1 MGALRSALRLAA
13 GAALVVFC
21 AVGAFVSVS
30 RAQEMTLSGV
40 STTYLAT
47 LFLPLTGGTVTG
59 GAVFTRSPS
68 NSTAAQATVRANPA
82 SAAANGKLFDGSDN
96 STSVWSVDKEG
107 DEDVRTISNS
117 GGSTCSGVGTAGAVC
132 LDDTNGTVVSG
143 SGAASPFIVEAKANT
158 GVDYLLSLLDEDDT
172 TNFWM
177 TFLNSTGS
185 GALPAL
191 LSRGAAYGF
200 LLQSGVSTANDTGST
215 HISEFRFGR
224 ENGTY
229 NSASFSAPSTRPLLG
244 IGSGTTVVHGWHI
257 NGRMGLSTISP
268 TNLSGDVN
276 NYAGCTTTAVCRIN
290 DGGAGRNVTG
300 ITPAYTATLG
310 DLFFVCAVGSNNLT
324 LVHQSASS
332 SSANRFTFNGSTNRT
347 VLAGS
352 CFPLV
357 YDVTSA
363 TWRAANGT

>member
-1 MGALRSALRLAA
+1 MSRVIASFLVAFGLAIALLASERFVMAQAGPYGTLMGVAGGGVAA
-13 GAALVVFC
+13 
-21 AVGAFVSVS
+21 
-30 RAQEMTLSGV
+30 
-40 STTYLAT
+40 
-47 LFLPLTGGTVTG
+47 GGTVTG
-59 GAVFTRSPS
+59 GQLVVNFDPAG
-68 NSTAAQATVRANPA
+68 TATNQASLFINMPA
-82 SAAANGKLFDGSDN
+82 GAAATDKALAIKTNDTTDRFSVDN
-96 STSVWSVDKEG
+96 SGAVDVPG
-107 DEDVRTISNS
+107 RIASS
-117 GGSTCSGVGTAGAVC
+117 GSATCSSVGAAGSVC

-143 SGAASPFIVEAKANT
+143 PGASSSFVVEAKANT
-158 GVDYLLSLLDEDDT
+158 GVDYLQSWLIEDDT
-172 TNFWM
+172 TNFWV
-177 TFLNSTGS
+177 TLLNSTGS
-185 GALPAL
+185 GGLPAL

-200 LLQSGVSTANDTGST
+200 VLQSGVSTANDTGST

-244 IGSGTTVVHGWHI
+244 IGSGTTVVHGWHV
-257 NGRMGLSTISP
+257 NGRMGMSIISP
-268 TNLSGDVN
+268 TNLSGDIN

-310 DLFFVCAVGSNNLT
+310 DLFFVCSVGSNNLT

-332 SSANRFTFNGSTNRT
+332 SSVNRFTFNGSTNRT

-363 TWRAANGT
+363 TWRSANGT